1 MCVCEGIKM
10 KTKDYKNSKIIK
22 VNCDFCGKGM
32 ECPEEMLKTSKRH
45 MCYTCFQNPK
55 NIKNVRDE
63 ELKNIHVDVP
73 MDELTDTIAKNF
85 ADTIV
90 EDVFQDMWSK
100 KKSDFKELSKKELSK
115 EMFGAGAYMGIQA
128 FMDSTRDLEKNEDDY

>member
-1 MCVCEGIKM
+1 M

-22 VNCDFCGKGM
+22 VNCDFCGKDM

-45 MCYTCFQNPK
+45 MCYTCFQNSK

-73 MDELTDTIAKNF
+73 MDELTDTIAENF
-85 ADTIV
+85 ADAMV

-100 KKSDFKELSKKELSK
+100 KKRDLKELSKKELSK
-115 EMFGAGAYMGIQA
+115 EMFGAGVYMGIQA
-128 FMDSTRDLEKNEDDY
+128 FMDSTRDLEKNEDAKLDNDRFV